1 MSRQRQGGVALVM
14 VLLILAMAVAVCMA
28 LISSQQLQIQSQ
40 VQQREHRQAWQLALE
55 GEARAL
61 QALSMEAAQANSGQA
76 AAGLSGHLLQGPM
89 RLDIAV
95 DDLSARLNLNALVSA
110 PGQVDAAGMARL
122 QRLLQLLD
130 LPPQLAWVVVARLDP
145 TALPAQGP
153 RQPRLPGH
161 GLLADV
167 SELRALPGI
176 DASAYARLQPFVSTL
191 PAAIGLNVNQA
202 PAVVLACLADGLGVA
217 GGQQLLQARPARG
230 HRSVDAFVA
239 QPLLARYRLA
249 TDGLQVAGKAFE
261 IHSRVRWADGG
272 LQLSSIVVDDG
283 GLLRVSSRQLRPLM
297 AIEEIQ

>member
-1 MSRQRQGGVALVM
+1 MSRQRQGGMALVM
-14 VLLILAMAVAVCMA
+14 VLLILAVAVAVCMA
-28 LISSQQLQIQSQ
+28 LISSQQRQIQSQ

-61 QALSMEAAQANSGQA
+61 HALAAQATSGPA
-76 AAGLSGHLLQGPM
+76 AVGLSGQVVQGPM

-95 DDLSARLNLNALVSA
+95 DDLSARLNLNALISA
-110 PGQVDAAGMARL
+110 PGQVDAAGLARL

-130 LPPQLAWVVVARLDP
+130 LAPDLAWVIVARLDP
-145 TALPAQGP
+145 AALPAQGP
-153 RQPRLPGH
+153 RQPRLPASGP
-161 GLLADV
+161 LADV

-202 PAVVLACLADGLGVA
+202 PAVVLASLADGLGA
-217 GGQQLLQARPARG
+217 SGGQQLLQARPARG

-239 QPLLARYRLA
+239 QPLLARYRVA
-249 TDGLQVAGKAFE
+249 ADGLQVAGQAFE
-261 IHSRVRWADGG
+261 IHSRVRWADGA
-272 LQLSSIVVDDG
+272 LQLSSIVVHDAG
-283 GLLRVSSRQLRPLM
+283 RWRVSSRQLRPVM